1 MASDRITLEKSIVVV
16 ALLIANLVLGPVLW
30 VVGAMIA
37 LAMMIADHGTLSPD
51 FAAP

>member
-1 MASDRITLEKSIVVV
+1 MASDRITRDKAIVEV

-37 LAMMIADHGTLSPD
+37 SAMMIAERAS
-51 FAAP
+51 

>member
-1 MASDRITLEKSIVVV
+1 MASDRITPDKAIVEV

-37 LAMMIADHGTLSPD
+37 SAMMIAERAS
-51 FAAP
+51 